1 MKPQFTTGQFTSGH
15 ASDRSSGPSE
25 TAREETARSRAGRA
39 DAAGRDTQDPAIRF
53 LVESALRKIAAD
65 YGERNPKGR
74 EAWVERLCDALVS
87 DSETSH
93 HSVIGALVATGVTSD
108 ELYHDYVPEAARR
121 LGEMWISDTASFV
134 DVTLGASRLQA
145 LIRSAGDVGGGRM
158 PGRSIPLGQEILMV
172 IPAFEQHSLGAFVA
186 ADTFR
191 RHGVWVRM
199 AIGLEAAELAE
210 EVQGSRFSALGLS
223 LSTMKSVEQA
233 AELIDYLRSCVR
245 SLPPIVVGGRIVAE
259 DTAIASRCGADHA
272 ARSVRE
278 AIERCG
284 LATVSGRLTVR
295 ESQ

>member
-15 ASDRSSGPSE
+15 ASDRSSGP
-25 TAREETARSRAGRA
+25 AHAARSRAGGA
-39 DAAGRDTQDPAIRF
+39 DQAGRDAQDPAIRF

-65 YGERNPKGR
+65 YGERNPRGR
-74 EAWVERLCDALVS
+74 EAWVERLCEALIS

-108 ELYHDYVPEAARR
+108 DLYQDYVPEAARR

-134 DVTLGASRLQA
+134 DVTLGAARLQA
-145 LIRSAGDVGGGRM
+145 LIRSAGDAGGGRM

-210 EVQGSRFSALGLS
+210 ELQGSRFSALGLS
-223 LSTMKSVEQA
+223 LSTLKSVEQA
-233 AELIDYLRSCVR
+233 ADLIDHLRSCVR

-259 DTAIASRCGADHA
+259 NTAIASRCGADHA